1 MMLEQQLESST
12 SQCTALQEELKAKI
26 DGEHEFEEKI
36 LNLERE
42 CLEQQGFIES
52 LREEKISIQETSDDL
67 GTQSKGDFLLYI
79 RLHIIRLAQ
88 SFQGIA
94 NRLSYHKVLIKAIIT
109 ASPPHGRKTKKG
121 KYQITYADL

>member
-36 LNLERE
+36 LNLERQ

-52 LREEKISIQETSDDL
+52 LREEKRLIQETSDDL
-67 GTQSKGDFLLYI
+67 GAQSKGNFLMYT
-79 RLHIIRLAQ
+79 RLHNMYIV
-88 SFQGIA
+88 
-94 NRLSYHKVLIKAIIT
+94 LS
-109 ASPPHGRKTKKG
+109 G
-121 KYQITYADL
+121 